1 MKPSPGLTNS
11 CSPQHRIFRSTVKLN
26 ALIEEKRYRTKE
38 VHPIRQGCVLSNET
52 APSSCADVHLRLLN
66 EQRLEGEEA
75 FKIAAE
81 KPERRT
87 LRI

>member
-1 MKPSPGLTNS
+1 MKPSPALTNS

-38 VHPIRQGCVLSNET
+38 VHLSRQGRVLSNET
-52 APSSCADVHLRLLN
+52 ALGSCADVHLRLLN
-66 EQRLEGEEA
+66 EQRLAGEEA

-87 LRI
+87 FRV